1 MKSMEKLEDE
11 DLKFALKGNPSSP
24 KDYQSGDRLDY
35 QAFVKLFMPVT
46 DKRFTTLIIQ
56 RSEKANKVP
65 VMTVST
71 QQLAIQL
78 IKSTAVYRKYQSM
91 LDEHRVTSPQ
101 LSPVAGASPEL
112 FIPGINE
119 INNNLIAQEQAIN
132 SEQTKEQQDE
142 PDFEDALD
150 QSAIE
155 IFAGKDI
162 DVSRMDMTA
171 SIDSSRPRAHVDDS
185 FLRSKTTEKA
195 EPEQKLATIDDS
207 FLR

>member
-1 MKSMEKLEDE
+1 MKSMEKLEDK

-91 LDEHRVTSPQ
+91 LGEHRATSPQ

-132 SEQTKEQQDE
+132 SEQTKEQEDE

-171 SIDSSRPRAHVDDS
+171 SIDSQRPRAHVDDS

-195 EPEQKLATIDDS
+195 EPERKLATIDDS